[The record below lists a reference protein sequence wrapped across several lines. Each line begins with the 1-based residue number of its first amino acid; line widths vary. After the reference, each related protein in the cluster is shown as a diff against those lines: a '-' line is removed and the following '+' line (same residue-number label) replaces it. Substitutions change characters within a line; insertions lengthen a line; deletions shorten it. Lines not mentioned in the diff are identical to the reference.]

1 MREALKQFSDVRFP
15 RRGNSTVIAFGRI
28 ATSIDAI
35 SMIKSDLGKGAATM
49 LQFAIFAN
57 TLIISI
63 LSPVI
68 PARTVSG
75 SCEVPAHERRA
86 KW

>member
-1 MREALKQFSDVRFP
+1 MKQFSDVRFP

-49 LQFAIFAN
+49 LQFAIF
-57 TLIISI
+57 
-63 LSPVI
+63 
-68 PARTVSG
+68 
-75 SCEVPAHERRA
+75 CEYTHYFNFVPSNSSQNRFRKLRGAGT
-86 KW
+86 